1 MTNKDRQRSLDR
13 KKWLASEKL
22 KSDMS
27 GEMPYCD
34 FCEHQTELLWCLC
47 NQEQRESNC
56 LCATA
61 YNRLVRAQQ
70 KNRLQPNGK

>member
-22 KSDMS
+22 KCDMS
-27 GEMPYCD
+27 GEMPYCEK
-34 FCEHQTELLWCLC
+34 CLWQSEWLGCC
-47 NQEQRESNC
+47 ADQEQRESNC